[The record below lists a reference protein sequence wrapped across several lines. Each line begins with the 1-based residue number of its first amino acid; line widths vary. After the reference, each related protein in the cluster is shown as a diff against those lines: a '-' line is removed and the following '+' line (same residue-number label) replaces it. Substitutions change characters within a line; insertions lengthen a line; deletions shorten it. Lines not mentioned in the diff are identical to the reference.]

1 MAIIKRTPRVPANG
15 MATFLLDL
23 LFRPFN
29 FFLGFF
35 EPLKALDENQS
46 ILNSYAEAGTS
57 SLKEAGLIS
66 VIDIAASAVVS
77 FAFRFV
83 LTDVL
88 GLILL
93 LEGAVLLLVG
103 GALGFAGQPG
113 IRRLMNLFRK
123 ETDRITG
130 GSTSSSDSSS
140 SEKISDVTVA
150 FYMLTGSVLF
160 FESIAMAFLLA

>member
-1 MAIIKRTPRVPANG
+1 
-15 MATFLLDL
+15 
-23 LFRPFN
+23 
-29 FFLGFF
+29 
-35 EPLKALDENQS
+35 LDENKS

-66 VIDIAASAVVS
+66 VIDIAVSAVVS
-77 FAFRFV
+77 LAFRFV
-83 LTDVL
+83 ITDVL

-113 IRRLMNLFRK
+113 IRRLMNLLRK

-130 GSTSSSDSSS
+130 GTIGSSDALS
-140 SEKISDVTVA
+140 SEKISDVTAA
-150 FYMLTGSVLF
+150 FYMLTGFVLF
-160 FESIAMAFLLA
+160 FESIAMAFLLS

>member
-1 MAIIKRTPRVPANG
+1 
-15 MATFLLDL
+15 
-23 LFRPFN
+23 
-29 FFLGFF
+29 
-35 EPLKALDENQS
+35 LDENQA
-46 ILNSYAEAGTS
+46 ILNSYAEAGIS

-77 FAFRFV
+77 IAFRFV
-83 LTDVL
+83 ITDVL

-130 GSTSSSDSSS
+130 GIAGPSDELP
-140 SEKISDVTVA
+140 SEKISDVTAA
-150 FYMLTGSVLF
+150 FYMLTGFVLF
-160 FESIAMAFLLA
+160 SESIAMAFLLS

>member
-1 MAIIKRTPRVPANG
+1 
-15 MATFLLDL
+15 
-23 LFRPFN
+23 
-29 FFLGFF
+29 
-35 EPLKALDENQS
+35 LDENPA

-57 SLKEAGLIS
+57 SLKEAGIIS

-77 FAFRFV
+77 LAFRFV

-93 LEGAVLLLVG
+93 VEGAVLLLVG
-103 GALGFAGQPG
+103 GSLGFAGQPG
-113 IRRLMNLFRK
+113 VRRLMTLFRK

-130 GSTSSSDSSS
+130 GSTGTSEASS
-140 SEKISDVTVA
+140 SEKISDVTAA
-150 FYMLTGSVLF
+150 FYMLTGFVLF